1 MPGRFLIAFL
11 VMTVVIKPEIPRVKS
26 SVEAR
31 AMLGL
36 AVAAQIAVIHIA
48 SLDVLAAALRTYTV
62 VRAVTD

>member
-1 MPGRFLIAFL
+1 
-11 VMTVVIKPEIPRVKS
+11 MTVVIKPEIPRVKS